1 MIKLDY
7 KDYYKILGVDKKA
20 GDKEIKSSYRKLVK
34 RYHPDKTKGD
44 KRAED
49 RFKEI
54 AEAYEVLSD
63 SEKRQKYDELGAN
76 WDRFSPGDNWQKA
89 NTNFYGYSGGARQ
102 GNHQFYS
109 NVGDQGT
116 DFSEFFNAFFGG
128 ADGMNGA
135 GFGGSTRRNV
145 SFAGRDVET
154 EIRLSVEEAYNG
166 ISAQVSVQGSV
177 LKIKVPPGVKDGQ
190 KIRVTGKGER
200 GERGAKSGDLYLV
213 VRINDHKLYKLED
226 TDIKVSVP
234 ISPSEAAL
242 GAKIQVP
249 TPKGKISL
257 SVPPGTSSGK
267 VLRLKGM
274 GLGNDKEKGNL
285 LVKLEVV
292 ISTELTAEEKE
303 LYKQL
308 QEINKFN
315 PREKLL

>member
-1 MIKLDY
+1 LDY
-7 KDYYKILGVDKKA
+7 KDYYKIIGVDKKA
-20 GDKEIKSSYRKLVK
+20 NEKEIKTAYRKLVK
-34 RYHPDKTKGD
+34 QYHPDKTKGN
-44 KRAED
+44 KQAED
-49 RFKEI
+49 KFKEI

-76 WDRFSPGDNWQKA
+76 WDRFSPGSNYQKA
-89 NTNFYGYSGGARQ
+89 NTNFYGYSGGARN
-102 GNHQFYS
+102 GSRQFYS
-109 NVGDQGT
+109 NMGGNDT

-128 ADGMNGA
+128 YDDMNGS
-135 GFGGSTRRNV
+135 GFGGSTRRNR
-145 SFAGRDVET
+145 SFAGRDLES

-166 ISAQVSVQGSV
+166 ITAQANVQGSM
-177 LKIKVPPGVKDGQ
+177 LKIKVPPGVKEGQ
-190 KIRVTGKGER
+190 KIRVAGKGEA

-213 VRINDHKLYKLED
+213 VRINEHKLYKLD
-226 TDIKVSVP
+226 GTDINVNVP

-257 SVPPGTSSGK
+257 TVPPATSSGK

-274 GLGNDKEKGNL
+274 GLGNEKNKGNL
-285 LVKLEVV
+285 LVTLDVV
-292 ISTELTAEEKE
+292 ISPDLTSKEKE